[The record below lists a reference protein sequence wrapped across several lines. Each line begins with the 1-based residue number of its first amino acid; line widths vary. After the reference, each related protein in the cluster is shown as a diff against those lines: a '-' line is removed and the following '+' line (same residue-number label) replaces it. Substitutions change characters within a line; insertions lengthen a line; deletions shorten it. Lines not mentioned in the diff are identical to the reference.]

1 MKVTLKEAFNIPNML
16 GYFRLLLIPVFASL
30 YMREQYMTAGLVAV
44 VSGIS
49 DMLDGWIARRFNQ
62 VTDLGKVL
70 DPIADKLTQGVAV
83 LLLTDRFP
91 MMLLLVAIWVIKEGY
106 MAFAMFYNYKKHGVR
121 LDGAKWYG
129 KLSTWVVD
137 STMVVLL
144 LLPAFPVYAANI
156 LIAACA
162 FFMLFAL
169 HLYCQEYRSLI
180 RKKTK

>member
-1 MKVTLKEAFNIPNML
+1 
-16 GYFRLLLIPVFASL
+16 
-30 YMREQYMTAGLVAV
+30 
-44 VSGIS
+44 
-49 DMLDGWIARRFNQ
+49 
-62 VTDLGKVL
+62 
-70 DPIADKLTQGVAV
+70 
-83 LLLTDRFP
+83 
-91 MMLLLVAIWVIKEGY
+91 

-180 RKKTK
+180 RKNTK